1 MPRAA
6 IEAVIFDLDGVLVD
20 TEREWDASRRDV
32 AEEAGGR
39 WGPEATTD
47 MMGMSAPE
55 WSRYMHERL
64 GVGLEPDEI
73 NSRVVARMLER
84 ARGGVH
90 VMDGAVEAVG
100 RLARRWPLGL
110 ASSAN
115 RPVIEAVLESVG
127 VAELFAAVVSSE
139 EVQRGKPAP
148 DVYLAAAQKLDVEPP
163 AAAAVEDSENGLR
176 SASAAGMV
184 VIAMPNREFPPSAE
198 ALALADATIG
208 SLHELDPSL
217 VVGAFHHLR

>member
-64 GVGLEPDEI
+64 GVGLEPD
-73 NSRVVARMLER
+73 
-84 ARGGVH
+84 
-90 VMDGAVEAVG
+90 
-100 RLARRWPLGL
+100 
-110 ASSAN
+110 
-115 RPVIEAVLESVG
+115 
-127 VAELFAAVVSSE
+127 
-139 EVQRGKPAP
+139 
-148 DVYLAAAQKLDVEPP
+148 
-163 AAAAVEDSENGLR
+163 
-176 SASAAGMV
+176 
-184 VIAMPNREFPPSAE
+184 
-198 ALALADATIG
+198 
-208 SLHELDPSL
+208 
-217 VVGAFHHLR
+217 